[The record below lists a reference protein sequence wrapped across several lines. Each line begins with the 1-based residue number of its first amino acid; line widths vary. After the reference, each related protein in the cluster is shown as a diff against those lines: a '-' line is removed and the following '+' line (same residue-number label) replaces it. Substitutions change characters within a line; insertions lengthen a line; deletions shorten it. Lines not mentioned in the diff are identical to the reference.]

1 MARSSA
7 NAPTA
12 LELLGRLLERDPS
25 LRFSPTE
32 AAVMALA
39 HVGRPSAN
47 AAELSNALCAVGFSG
62 LSSSKALLTS
72 CVTPGW
78 TRIKG
83 DKLCVVDGE
92 TADKLVAR
100 IIARIRN
107 PPPPKPAIP
116 PKGKTAPKTKPA
128 AAKSS
133 TAAPSAAKRP
143 DARALPPLPS
153 VPAVAPLGPPPVV
166 WEPFDVPAT
175 ALILA
180 AAQSLPSTLVHTLE
194 AHALASADHFEE
206 LLSTGSL
213 RGVEAHTYQTETVRR
228 VLRHFRGRA
237 LLADE
242 VGLGKTIEAIMVLRE
257 YQLRGMVRR
266 VLVLVPPSLVGQW
279 ESELVEKAGLQPR
292 VAGDIDAKGDFWRK
306 DGLILASQAL
316 ARLPRHAAVLA
327 EQAWD
332 LVIVDE
338 AHRLKNR
345 TTLAWKLVDALKS
358 RFLLMLTATPVE
370 TDLEELY
377 NLVTLLRPG
386 QLATLADFRR
396 RFVDPKD
403 ATAARDPQRLRALL
417 SEVMV
422 RNTRANS
429 GLMLPP
435 RYVTTVTTEPTEAE
449 ARMYQ
454 AVVAMLQRSRT
465 RGAAD
470 GPGGRRMADT
480 LMFQAGSSPA
490 AVRESVRRHRA
501 GAQSDAVLADL
512 ADIERCVSAVTTSSK
527 GAALL
532 DIFRAHDEKILVF
545 TRFRETLAYVQELA
559 HSAGIPAA
567 VVHGGIDRAH
577 KDEAFRRFREDV
589 PLLLCSDVGS
599 EGHNLQFC
607 HVLVNFDLPWNPM
620 VIEQRIGRL
629 HRYGQTEPVR
639 VYNLCAKGTA
649 EERLLDVLD
658 RRVHLF
664 ELVVGEMDMVLGNVV
679 EQQDLEERV
688 LSIYA
693 ASRDEEQIAAGFDA
707 IADDLARA
715 RGQYEHVK
723 TLDQELFGK
732 EFEA

>member
-1 MARSSA
+1 MARSSRD
-7 NAPTA
+7 APTP
-12 LELLGRLLERDPS
+12 LELLARLLDRDPG

-39 HVGRPSAN
+39 HVGRTSASSS
-47 AAELSNALCAVGFSG
+47 ELSHALCAVGFTG
-62 LSSSKALLTS
+62 LASSRALLAS

-78 TRIKG
+78 TRLKG

-92 TADKLVAR
+92 TPDKLVAR

-107 PPPPKPAIP
+107 PPPPKPVAP
-116 PKGKTAPKTKPA
+116 PKSKPPPKPKPVGAKEA
-128 AAKSS
+128 AAKAA
-133 TAAPSAAKRP
+133 AAPRP
-143 DARALPPLPS
+143 ADPT
-153 VPAVAPLGPPPVV
+153 PAVAPLAPPPVT
-166 WEPFDVPAT
+166 WEPFDLADAARILAGVQSPPT
-175 ALILA
+175 AL
-180 AAQSLPSTLVHTLE
+180 VHALE

-279 ESELVEKAGLQPR
+279 ESELVEKAGLQPL
-292 VAGDIDAKGDFWRK
+292 VAGDVDAKGDFWRK

-338 AHRLKNR
+338 AHRLKSR

-403 ATAARDPQRLRALL
+403 PTMARDTQRLRGLL
-417 SEVMV
+417 AEVMV

-435 RYVTTVTTEPTEAE
+435 RFVTTVTTEPTEPE
-449 ARMYQ
+449 SRLYQ
-454 AVVAMLQRSRT
+454 AVVTMLQRSRT
-465 RGAAD
+465 REAAD
-470 GPGGRRMADT
+470 APGGRRMADT

-490 AVRESVRRHRA
+490 AVRESVKRHRA
-501 GAQSDAVLADL
+501 GSHSAAVEADL
-512 ADIERCVSAVTTSSK
+512 AEIDGCVAAVTTSSK
-527 GAALL
+527 GSALL

-559 HSAGIPAA
+559 HAAGIPTV
-567 VVHGGIDRAH
+567 VVHGGLDRAH
-577 KDEAFRRFREDV
+577 KDEAFRRFRQDV

-679 EQQDLEERV
+679 EQQDLEDRV

-693 ASRDEEQIAAGFDA
+693 ASRDEGQIAAGFDA
-707 IADDLARA
+707 IAEELARA
-715 RGQYEHVK
+715 RGQYEQVK
-723 TLDQELFGK
+723 ALDHALFGK

>member
-1 MARSSA
+1 MSRSSA

-12 LELLGRLLERDPS
+12 LELLLRLVNKDAG
-25 LRFSPTE
+25 LRFTPTE

-39 HVGRPSAN
+39 HLGRSSAN
-47 AAELSNALCAVGFSG
+47 ATELSRALGAVGFSG
-62 LSSSKALLTS
+62 LGSSNTLLTS
-72 CVTPGW
+72 CVQSGW

-83 DKLCVVDGE
+83 EKLSVVEGETPDKLI
-92 TADKLVAR
+92 AR
-100 IIARIRN
+100 IVARIRN
-107 PPPPKPAIP
+107 PPLAAP
-116 PKGKTAPKTKPA
+116 PKGKAAPKPNA
-128 AAKSS
+128 AGAKTS
-133 TAAPSAAKRP
+133 AVKSAAGARP
-143 DARALPPLPS
+143 GARSPPLPTPP
-153 VPAVAPLGPPPVV
+153 VFAPLAPPPVI
-166 WEPFDVPAT
+166 WEPFDVAAT

-180 AAQSLPSTLVHTLE
+180 SAQSLPPALVHTLE

-266 VLVLVPPSLVGQW
+266 TLILVPPSLVGQW
-279 ESELVEKAGLQPR
+279 ESELVEKAGLQPL
-292 VAGDIDAKGDFWRK
+292 VAGDVDANGDFWRR

-403 ATAARDPQRLRALL
+403 PTAARDPQRLRALL
-417 SEVMV
+417 AEVMV

-449 ARMYQ
+449 VRMYQ

-465 RGAAD
+465 RDAAD
-470 GPGGRRMADT
+470 APVGKRMADT

-501 GAQSDAVLADL
+501 GTHSDAVRADL
-512 ADIERCVSAVTTSSK
+512 AEIERCVSAVAESSK

-532 DIFRAHDEKILVF
+532 DIFRAHREKILVF
-545 TRFRETLAYVQELA
+545 TRFRETLAYVQSLA

-577 KDEAFRRFREDV
+577 KDEQFRRFREDV

-693 ASRDEEQIAAGFDA
+693 ACREEGQIAAGFDA

-715 RGQYEHVK
+715 RGQYENVK
-723 TLDQELFGK
+723 TLDQALFGK